1 MKTQRSETKN
11 APPERGFSHSISCVS
26 RHEVQVLRTKK
37 SKEAVQT
44 TTQHHTGHAKLA
56 WQGSSLCYG
65 VRLQHNIH
73 KLGSYIAQGKSQ
85 SDNGAEMILPHL
97 KNTST
102 NHYNDAAQNKDH
114 DLSILP

>member
-1 MKTQRSETKN
+1 MFQNVAYRST
-11 APPERGFSHSISCVS
+11 VY
-26 RHEVQVLRTKK
+26 RTG
-37 SKEAVQT
+37 T
-44 TTQHHTGHAKLA
+44 TAQHHTGHAKLA

-97 KNTST
+97 KNTS
-102 NHYNDAAQNKDH
+102 NHYDDAAQNKDH
-114 DLSILP
+114 DLSILLKATF

>member
-1 MKTQRSETKN
+1 M
-11 APPERGFSHSISCVS
+11 VS
-26 RHEVQVLRTKK
+26 
-37 SKEAVQT
+37 
-44 TTQHHTGHAKLA
+44 
-56 WQGSSLCYG
+56 
-65 VRLQHNIH
+65 NIH

>member
-1 MKTQRSETKN
+1 MFMLVKAIFFFVKTQVSENKN
-11 APPERGFSHSISCVS
+11 ASPERGFSHSISCVS

-65 VRLQHNIH
+65 VRLQHNIQ
-73 KLGSYIAQGKSQ
+73 L
-85 SDNGAEMILPHL
+85 E
-97 KNTST
+97 
-102 NHYNDAAQNKDH
+102 
-114 DLSILP
+114 